1 LSHDNAIQRLRN
13 NIKAGIIFKDCCNII
28 DNYFYKMQKIKQQF
42 AAQFFFLTAII
53 FFASCNSNES
63 KIDNNIKTGITKT
76 NWGNVDSKEVD
87 LYTLTNNNGVAIK
100 ISNYGGTITSWSV
113 PDKNGNAEN
122 IVLGFDSLSG
132 YLAKPPYFGATIG
145 RYGNRIANGKF
156 KIGDSVYTL
165 AKNNGKNHLHG
176 GLKGFDKVV
185 WNASTITDSIPEL
198 ILNYISKDGEEGYPG
213 NLNVTVKFLL
223 NNDNEFSIEYF
234 AQTDK
239 PTPVNLTNHTYF
251 NLGGNVSNDI
261 LQEELKIDASHYT
274 PVDTTLIPTGEIRSV
289 TATPFDF
296 TQPHKI
302 GERIAQVPG
311 GYDHNF
317 VLNKKD
323 SSLQFGASL
332 TDSSS
337 GRQLEIFTTELGIQ
351 FYSGNFLD
359 GTIKN
364 RDGKIINQHTGLCL
378 ETQHFPDSPNEPKFP
393 STILKPGEKYYSLTK
408 YKMLVVK

>member
-1 LSHDNAIQRLRN
+1 
-13 NIKAGIIFKDCCNII
+13 
-28 DNYFYKMQKIKQQF
+28 MQKLKPQF
-42 AAQFFFLTAII
+42 AAQFFILTAII
-53 FFASCNSNES
+53 FFSSCNSNKS
-63 KIDNNIKTGITKT
+63 KTDSNIKTGITKI
-76 NWGNVDSKEVD
+76 NWGNVNGKEVD
-87 LYTLTNNNGVAIK
+87 LYTLTNNNGIEIK
-100 ISNYGGTITSWSV
+100 ISNYGGTIASWIV
-113 PDKNGNAEN
+113 PDKNGNAGN

-156 KIGDSVYTL
+156 KIGDTVYTL

-176 GLKGFDKVV
+176 GIKGFDKVV
-185 WNASTITDSIPEL
+185 WNASTIADSIPEL
-198 ILNYISKDGEEGYPG
+198 ILNYVSKDGEEGYPG
-213 NLNVTVKFLL
+213 NLNATVKFLL

-234 AQTDK
+234 AETDK

-251 NLGGNVSNDI
+251 NLSGNVGNDI
-261 LQEELKIDASHYT
+261 LQETLKIDASYYT
-274 PVDTTLIPTGEIRSV
+274 PVDTTLIPTGEIKSV
-289 TATPFDF
+289 TGTPFDF

-323 SSLQFGASL
+323 SSLQFAALL
-332 TDSSS
+332 TDSLSA
-337 GRQLEIFTTELGIQ
+337 RQLEIFTTELGIQ

-359 GTIKN
+359 GKIKN
-364 RDGKIINQHTGLCL
+364 RDGKSINQHTGLCL

-393 STILKPGEKYYSLTK
+393 STILKPGEKYHSLTK
-408 YKMLVVK
+408 YKMSVVK

>member
-1 LSHDNAIQRLRN
+1 MTKN
-13 NIKAGIIFKDCCNII
+13 NKTRIIFKDCCNII
-28 DNYFYKMQKIKQQF
+28 NNYFYKMRKIKQQF
-42 AAQFFFLTAII
+42 TVQLFFLTAII
-53 FFASCNSNES
+53 AGCNSNES
-63 KIDNNIKTGITKT
+63 KVDNNNIKAGITKT
-76 NWGNVDSKEVD
+76 NWGNVDGKEVD
-87 LYTLTNNNGVAIK
+87 LYTLTNNNGVEIK
-100 ISNYGGTITSWSV
+100 ISNYGGTIASWIT
-113 PDKNGNAEN
+113 PDKNGNAGN

-156 KIGDSVYTL
+156 KIGDTVYTL

-185 WNASTITDSIPEL
+185 WNASTISDSIPEL

-213 NLNVTVKFLL
+213 NLDVTVKFLL

-234 AQTDK
+234 AETDK

-251 NLGGNVSNDI
+251 NLSGNVSNDI
-261 LQEELKIDASHYT
+261 LQETLKIDASNYT
-274 PVDTTLIPTGEIRSV
+274 PVDTTLIPTGEIKSV
-289 TATPFDF
+289 TGTPFDF
-296 TQPHKI
+296 MQPHKI
-302 GERIAQVPG
+302 GERIMQVPG

-323 SSLQFGASL
+323 SSLQFAASL
-332 TDSSS
+332 TDSIS

-359 GTIKN
+359 GKIKN
-364 RDGKIINQHTGLCL
+364 RDGKLINQHTGLCL

-393 STILKPGEKYYSLTK
+393 STILKPGEKYHSLTK
-408 YKMLVVK
+408 YKMSLVK

>member
-1 LSHDNAIQRLRN
+1 M
-13 NIKAGIIFKDCCNII
+13 K
-28 DNYFYKMQKIKQQF
+28 KIKQHF
-42 AAQFFFLTAII
+42 SAQLLFLTAML
-53 FFASCNSNES
+53 FFAGCSVNGS
-63 KIDNNIKTGITKT
+63 KTDSNIKTGITKT
-76 NWGNVDSKEVD
+76 NWGNVDGKEID
-87 LYTLTNNNGVAIK
+87 LYTLTNNNGIEIK
-100 ISNYGGTITSWSV
+100 ISNYGGTIASWIA
-113 PDKNGNAEN
+113 PDKNGNAGN

-156 KIGDSVYTL
+156 KIGDTVYTL

-176 GLKGFDKVV
+176 GIKGFDKVV
-185 WNASTITDSIPEL
+185 WNASTISDSIPEL
-198 ILNYISKDGEEGYPG
+198 ILNYVSKDGEEGYPG

-223 NNDNEFSIEYF
+223 NNDNEFSIEYL
-234 AQTDK
+234 AETDK
-239 PTPVNLTNHTYF
+239 PTPVNLTNHSYF
-251 NLGGNVSNDI
+251 NLSGNVSNDI
-261 LQEELKIDASHYT
+261 LHETLMIDASYYT
-274 PVDTTLIPTGEIRSV
+274 PVDSTLIPTGEIKSV
-289 TATPFDF
+289 TGTPFDF
-296 TQPHKI
+296 TQSHKI

-323 SSLQFGASL
+323 SSLQFAASL

-359 GTIKN
+359 GKIKN
-364 RDGKIINQHTGLCL
+364 RDGKLIDQHTGLCL

-393 STILKPGEKYYSLTK
+393 STILKPGEKYHSLTK
-408 YKMLVVK
+408 YKMSVVK